1 MKRSLSPLRTATGA
15 VLAAWATLF
24 WFLLVS
30 GRSALYL
37 SDRTAWVIPVGAVV
51 LSLAAAGRL
60 ATARSEAAEPLGWR
74 TAWWLG
80 LIAMP
85 VVLVL
90 ALPPAALGSYAASRR
105 SAVAAGVVPTEDLS
119 SGPLTLVHVAAAM
132 WSPDA
137 REQLVARAG
146 STVSLVG
153 FVSRRSGM
161 PADEFMLTRFLVS
174 CCVADALSVQVRV
187 VGTPPGR
194 FAEDQ
199 WVRVTGSLYP
209 LGREVL
215 VEAGSVE
222 AVPRPDRPY
231 LNV

>member
-1 MKRSLSPLRTATGA
+1 MSRTWSPLRTATGA
-15 VLAAWATLF
+15 VLAAWAGLF
-24 WFLLVS
+24 WFLLLT
-30 GRSALYL
+30 GRSPLYL
-37 SDRTAWVIPVGAVV
+37 SDRTAWVVPLGAVV
-51 LSLAAAGRL
+51 LSVAAAGRL
-60 ATARSEAAEPLGWR
+60 ATARSEATEPLPRR

-80 LIAMP
+80 LIVMP

-105 SAVAAGVVPTEDLS
+105 SAVAAGVVPAQGLS
-119 SGPLTLVHVAAAM
+119 SGPVTLVHVAAAM

-137 REQLVARAG
+137 RRQLVARAG
-146 STVSLVG
+146 TSVSFVG
-153 FVSRRSGM
+153 FVSRRAGM
-161 PADEFMLTRFLVS
+161 PTDEFVITRFLVS

-187 VGTPPGR
+187 VGAPPGR
-194 FAEDQ
+194 FAQDQ
-199 WVRVTGSLYP
+199 WVRVTGSVYP

-215 VEAGSVE
+215 VEASEVE

>member
-1 MKRSLSPLRTATGA
+1 MRRSWSPLRTATGV
-15 VLAAWATLF
+15 VLLAWAALF
-24 WFLLVS
+24 WFLLAT

-37 SDRTAWVIPVGAVV
+37 SDRTAWVVPLGAAV

-60 ATARSEAAEPLGWR
+60 ATARSEAAEPLTR
-74 TAWWLG
+74 PTAWWLG
-80 LIAMP
+80 LIVMP

-105 SAVAAGVVPTEDLS
+105 SAVAAGVVPTQDLS
-119 SGPLTLVHVAAAM
+119 SGQLSLVHVAAAM

-137 REQLVARAG
+137 RQQLVARAG
-146 STVSLVG
+146 ASVSFVG
-153 FVSRRSGM
+153 FVTRRPGM
-161 PADEFMLTRFLVS
+161 PSDEFVLTRFLVS

-187 VGTPPGR
+187 VGAPPGR

-199 WVRVTGSLYP
+199 WVRVSGNLYP